1 MSGKVQKH
9 LRRQQAQAMT
19 CDASWH
25 EDARQA
31 KYISVRL
38 MPLIPLI
45 AMVFMSSQ
53 GDALVSES
61 YRAFRN
67 IWTVGG
73 LGCAIYLGLWWL
85 DVFLLKHEGWEVGCW
100 KWFGLLPP
108 VGFVYLLLRARYT
121 DKDYVFAIVY
131 FLIKAVSVAVI
142 GPALFI

>member
-1 MSGKVQKH
+1 MSEKVHKQ
-9 LRRQQAQAMT
+9 LRQQQAQAMACET
-19 CDASWH
+19 IWQ
-25 EDARQA
+25 EETKQA

-53 GDALVSES
+53 GAALMSEQFS
-61 YRAFRN
+61 EFRN

-85 DVFLLKHEGWEVGCW
+85 DVFLLKHDGWEVGGW

-108 VGFVYLLLRARYT
+108 IGFVYLLLRAKYT
-121 DKDYVFAIVY
+121 DKDYGFAIVY
-131 FLIKAVSVAVI
+131 FLIKAVSIVI
-142 GPALFI
+142 VGPQLFI